1 MPVFMTV
8 MGGPFN
14 FLGPLIG
21 SAIYTLLMAF
31 VTSFTEYWPMVSGI
45 VIIVVVLVMPGGLL
59 GLLGDKLP
67 FLRQN
72 GGSVKETNG

>member
-1 MPVFMTV
+1 
-8 MGGPFN
+8 
-14 FLGPLIG
+14 
-21 SAIYTLLMAF
+21 
-31 VTSFTEYWPMVSGI
+31 
-45 VIIVVVLVMPGGLL
+45 MPGGLL